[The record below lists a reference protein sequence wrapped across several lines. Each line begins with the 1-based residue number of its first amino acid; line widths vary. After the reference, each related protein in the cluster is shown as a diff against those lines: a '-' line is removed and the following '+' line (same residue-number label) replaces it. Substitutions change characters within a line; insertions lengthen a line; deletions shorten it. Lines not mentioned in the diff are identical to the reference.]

1 MRHQLW
7 PYARK
12 QLWLIAG
19 ALLALI
25 AEIGLRLLEP
35 WPLKIVF
42 DHVLLPQGRP
52 GARTLPI
59 VGELTTMQLLVV
71 AAAAIVLVIGAR
83 ALASFV
89 QTVGFALAGNRACS
103 ALRDDLFRKL
113 QALPLS
119 YHTRAR
125 TGDLLLR
132 VIGDAGMLRDVVV
145 TAAVPLV
152 ANILLFVSM
161 VAVMFWLRW
170 DLALLAVLP
179 APLFFLSTLRLTRKI
194 GDVSR
199 RQRQREGSLA
209 SAAAEAINA
218 IRTVQ
223 AMSIEDAFARAFHD
237 QGTKSL
243 REGVKAKR
251 LAAGLERTTDLLI
264 AVSTALVVFYGTVL
278 ALRQQMTPGDLV
290 VFLAYLKSA
299 FKPLQDF
306 AKYTG
311 RMAKAGSAAE
321 RIVDVLAEDS
331 TICDSPTARPAP
343 AFRGRI
349 QFDRVSFAYDEGG
362 KVLDDLDFIV
372 EPGEKVAIVGE
383 SGVGKSTIA
392 ALVLRLY
399 DATSGRVLIDGSDI
413 RSYTLRSLR
422 SQIAAVLQDSPLFAM
437 SIRDNILIGTTG
449 KTERDVVAAATVA
462 GARDFID
469 RMPEGFATI
478 VGERGATL
486 SQGQRQR
493 IAIARAVLRASPILI
508 LDEPTTGLDEENHRE
523 VVEALERVA
532 EDRTVLLVT
541 HDLTLAAR
549 ADRVL
554 SIAGGRLIE
563 SGTPAQLIRLGGRY
577 ASLLRLQSGRAAPN
591 LR

>member
-1 MRHQLW
+1 MRRQLW

-12 QLWLIAG
+12 QAWIILG
-19 ALLALI
+19 ACLALV

-42 DHVLLPQGRP
+42 DYVLLPN
-52 GARTLPI
+52 ARTTAVSLPWI
-59 VGELTTMQLLVV
+59 GPVGRMELLV
-71 AAAAIVLVIGAR
+71 AAGLAIVLVIGAR

-89 QTVGFALAGNRACS
+89 QTIAFALAGNRACS
-103 ALRDDLFRKL
+103 VMRDDLFRRL
-113 QALPLS
+113 QALPLA
-119 YHTRAR
+119 YHTRQR

-132 VIGDAGMLRDVVV
+132 VIGDAGMLRDIIV
-145 TAAVPLV
+145 TAAVPLLT
-152 ANILLFVSM
+152 NILLFVCM

-179 APLFFLSTLRLTRKI
+179 APLFFLSTVRLTNKI
-194 GDVSR
+194 SDVSR
-199 RQRQREGSLA
+199 RQRQREGTLA
-209 SAAAEAINA
+209 SGAAEAIGA

-223 AMSIEDAFARAFHD
+223 ALSIEDAFARAFHD
-237 QGTKSL
+237 EGDKSL
-243 REGVKAKR
+243 RDGVKAKR

-264 AVSTALVVFYGTVL
+264 ALSTALVVFYGAVL
-278 ALRQQMTPGDLV
+278 ALRGQITPGDLI

-306 AKYTG
+306 VKYTG
-311 RMAKAGSAAE
+311 RMAKAGAAAD
-321 RIVDVLAEDS
+321 RIVDVLAAEPAIRDL
-331 TICDSPTARPAP
+331 PTARPAP
-343 AFRGRI
+343 SFRGRI
-349 QFDRVSFAYDEGG
+349 QFDRVSFAYDDGA
-362 KVLDDLDFIV
+362 KVLDELDFVI
-372 EPGEKVAIVGE
+372 EPGENVAIVGE

-399 DATSGRVLIDGSDI
+399 DTTSGRVLIDGGDV
-413 RSYTLRSLR
+413 RGYTLRSLR

-437 SIRDNILIGTTG
+437 SIRDNILIGTSAR
-449 KTERDVVAAATVA
+449 TERDVIAAATIA

-469 RMPEGFATI
+469 AMPDGFATV

-493 IAIARAVLRASPILI
+493 IAIARAVLRDAPILM
-508 LDEPTTGLDEENHRE
+508 LDEPTTGLDEENHRA
-523 VVEALERVA
+523 VVEALERVGR
-532 EDRTVLLVT
+532 ERTVLLVT

-563 SGTPAQLIRLGGRY
+563 SGTPAQLISGGGRY
-577 ASLLRLQSGRAAPN
+577 ASLYRLQAGRA
-591 LR
+591 LRP